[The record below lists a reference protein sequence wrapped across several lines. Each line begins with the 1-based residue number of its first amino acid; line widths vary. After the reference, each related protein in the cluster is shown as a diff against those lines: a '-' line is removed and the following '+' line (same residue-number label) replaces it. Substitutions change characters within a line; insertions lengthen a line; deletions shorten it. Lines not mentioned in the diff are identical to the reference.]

1 MHRLRNE
8 CDAVLVGAET
18 VVRDNPSLTVRRL
31 EANRQ
36 PLRIVIDPNDR
47 IPKDSILL
55 NDGEETLHV
64 TETFR
69 GLTPLLN
76 QLGDREVQ
84 RLLVEGGPTTIH
96 AFLEAGLVDEFFL
109 VLSTVEH
116 AEPVDAGI
124 NAELLSNAGL
134 LRFDDKKW
142 GDEIVQHW
150 SR

>member
-1 MHRLRNE
+1 M
-8 CDAVLVGAET
+8 
-18 VVRDNPSLTVRRL
+18 
-31 EANRQ
+31 
-36 PLRIVIDPNDR
+36 
-47 IPKDSILL
+47 
-55 NDGEETLHV
+55 
-64 TETFR
+64 
-69 GLTPLLN
+69 LN

-116 AEPVDAGI
+116 AEPVDAGL

-134 LRFDDKKW
+134 LRFEDKKW